1 VSDGGRE
8 DGPEGALMRVLL
20 VSSDGVRR
28 VASGSS
34 WAGSAPARALAFVE
48 FTGADHRAA
57 SSEVAE
63 VWAQCARGR
72 AMSLRGRVAAQSV
85 AVQLLLLQVVVVVAV
100 VLVGG
105 ALALADAQGD
115 QRREAE
121 TATLLVAHT
130 VATTPEVV
138 DAVTTPA
145 PTAVLQPYALAVQRQ
160 TGTDFVV
167 IMTVDGRRWTHPDPT
182 QIGLTFRGTI
192 AGAQQG
198 RDVTEEYVG
207 TLGPSVRSVVPV
219 RSGGRV
225 VALVGVGITTD
236 RLSRS
241 FWPNLVPIGLA
252 ALAVLAVGTAGAG
265 LVSRRVRRQTG
276 GLPEQD
282 LSRML
287 DYHDAVLH
295 SVREGIV
302 LVGLDRRVRL
312 VNDEARRLLGADP
325 PVGEPVGPELPQA
338 LAATLASPRDV
349 RDEWH
354 LVGDRIL
361 VVNHTTARWRG
372 RALGTVTTLRDRTEL
387 QAATRELDSVR
398 GLADALHAQVHE
410 SGNRMHTVVSLMEL
424 GRTDEAIGFAT
435 GELDRGGRLDAQILE
450 HVGDPVVAAL
460 LLGLT
465 AKASERGVTL
475 RLAPAS
481 SVAAHAFD
489 DHDLL
494 TLVGNLVDNAVDAA
508 ASCASDGRAPE
519 VTVDVVASG
528 ATLRLVVEDSGPG
541 VDPAD
546 RERIVRRGWSTKSTD
561 SVAGRGL
568 GLALVLQTVRRLG
581 GALDVGGSALG
592 GARFTVTVGGGR

>member
-1 VSDGGRE
+1 MNLR
-8 DGPEGALMRVLL
+8 
-20 VSSDGVRR
+20 
-28 VASGSS
+28 
-34 WAGSAPARALAFVE
+34 ARL
-48 FTGADHRAA
+48 
-57 SSEVAE
+57 
-63 VWAQCARGR
+63 
-72 AMSLRGRVAAQSV
+72 AAQSV
-85 AVQLLLLQVVVVVAV
+85 AVQILLLQVVVVAAV
-100 VLVGG
+100 VSVGS
-105 ALALADAQGD
+105 ALALADARGD

-130 VATTPEVV
+130 VATTPDVV
-138 DAVTTPA
+138 DAVA
-145 PTAVLQPYALAVQRQ
+145 DADPTVALQPYALAVQRQ
-160 TGTDFVV
+160 TGTDFIV
-167 IMTVDGRRWTHPDPT
+167 IMSTAGRRWTHPDPA
-182 QIGLTFRGTI
+182 QIGGTFRGTI
-192 AGAQQG
+192 AGAVEG
-198 RDVTEEYVG
+198 RDVTEEYAG

-219 RSGGRV
+219 RRDGQV
-225 VALVGVGITTD
+225 VALVGVGITTE

-241 FWPNLVPIGLA
+241 FWPSLLPIGLA
-252 ALAVLAVGTAGAG
+252 ALAVLAVGTIGAA

-276 GLPEQD
+276 GLPEQE
-282 LSRML
+282 LARML

-302 LVGLDRRVRL
+302 LVGLDHRVRL

-325 PVGEPVGPELPQA
+325 EVGQPVGPELPEA
-338 LAATLASPRDV
+338 LAATMASPRDV

-435 GELDRGGRLDAQILE
+435 GELERGGRLDAEIAEQ
-450 HVGDPVVAAL
+450 VGDPVVAAL
-460 LLGLT
+460 LLGKT
-465 AKASERGVTL
+465 AQATERGAEL
-475 RLAPAS
+475 RLGAGS
-481 SVAAHAFD
+481 RVEAHTFD
-489 DHDLL
+489 EHDLL
-494 TLVGNLVDNAVDAA
+494 TLLGNLVDNALDAA
-508 ASCASDGRAPE
+508 LGTADRRPA
-519 VTVDVVASG
+519 VVQVDLQLHGPV
-528 ATLRLVVEDSGPG
+528 LRLAVEDSGGG

-546 RERIVRRGWSTKSTD
+546 RDQIVRRGWSTKSTD

-581 GALDVGGSALG
+581 GRLEIGESPLG
-592 GARFTVTVGGGR
+592 GARFVVVVGER